1 MNLFKKNNF
10 FLNPKNFNIKEYVYI
25 LNYANELLRKYD
37 QGIIGP
43 ILKDISVLVVKKE
56 NNYFSNYITDLLKT
70 LEIFECKIFVENLFL
85 RNSLE
90 LNQIKILV
98 TANSKE
104 ILIEKFL
111 DEEVNLISINPL
123 TFSVILALSY
133 ILSYPNQEQF
143 LPTKENQKVRN
154 NSDDIKK
161 FLDDETFESLI
172 NDILKYQQN
181 LGFLKNIQ
189 LTNTNPDIKLTLLLH
204 KEIILTLTTIIIIVI
219 RNNL

>member
-1 MNLFKKNNF
+1 
-10 FLNPKNFNIKEYVYI
+10 
-25 LNYANELLRKYD
+25 
-37 QGIIGP
+37 
-43 ILKDISVLVVKKE
+43 E

-90 LNQIKILV
+90 LNQIKVLV

-123 TFSVILALSY
+123 TFSAILALSY

-143 LPTKENQKVRN
+143 LPTKENQKAQN
-154 NSDDIKK
+154 NSDDIEK
-161 FLDDETFESLI
+161 FLDNETFESFI
-172 NDILKYQQN
+172 KDILKYQQN
-181 LGFLKNIQ
+181 LGFLKNIH

-204 KEIILTLTTIIIIVI
+204 KEIILTLTTIIIIAI